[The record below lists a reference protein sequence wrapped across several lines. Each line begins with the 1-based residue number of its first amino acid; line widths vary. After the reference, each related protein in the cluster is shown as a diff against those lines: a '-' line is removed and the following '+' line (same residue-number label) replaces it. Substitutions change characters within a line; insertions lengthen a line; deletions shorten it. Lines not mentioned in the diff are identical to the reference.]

1 MSTTRR
7 IRTVLIANRGEIAVR
22 ILRTCRERGIRTVA
36 VYSDAD
42 RTMPHVLLADE
53 AYRIGPPPS
62 RESYLVIENI
72 LDVARRAGADA
83 IHPGYGFLSER
94 PEFADAVS
102 QAGFAFIGPPGSAI
116 RAMGDKTAA
125 RQLMRRAGVATVPG
139 SEGPVA
145 SAAEAE
151 AFCATAGYPVLIKAA
166 AGGGGKGMR
175 VVRRREELAAALAQ
189 AQSEARSA
197 FGDARVYLEKYL
209 EEPRHIE
216 FQILADEHGN
226 TIHLGERECS
236 IQRRHQKI
244 IEESPSVVVDEEIRE
259 RMGAV
264 AVRAAQACGYVNA
277 GTIEFLMDKTGA
289 FYFLEM
295 NTRLQVEH
303 PVTEL
308 RTGLDLVAEQLNIAE
323 GHPLG
328 LHQEDVRMNGHAIEC
343 RICAEDPSNNFLP
356 STGTIVHLT
365 AAQGPGIREDRGV
378 ETGQEISVYYDSLI
392 SKVIAW
398 GATRPVAIARME
410 RALQEYAI
418 AGVATNIP
426 VCLFVLGHPAFR
438 SGTFDTG
445 FLATYL
451 QAETLLLQEQRS
463 EMGAAILAAWL
474 EHRGNSPALRNGAD
488 PGANGTAGRD
498 HGSSLEGWKARRLE
512 TRRGGTP

>member
-1 MSTTRR
+1 
-7 IRTVLIANRGEIAVR
+7 VLIANRGEIAVR
-22 ILRTCRERGIRTVA
+22 IIRTCRERGIRTVA

-62 RESYLVIENI
+62 RESYLLMENI
-72 LDVARRAGADA
+72 LEVARKAGADA

-94 PEFADAVS
+94 PEFAEAVS
-102 QAGFAFIGPPGSAI
+102 GAGFAFIGPPGSAI

-125 RQLMRRAGVATVPG
+125 RQLMRSVGVPTVPG
-139 SEGPVA
+139 TDGPVA
-145 SAAEAE
+145 SEAEAE
-151 AFCATAGYPVLIKAA
+151 AFCTSAGFPVLIKAA

-175 VVRRREELAAALAQ
+175 VVHRREDLAGAFAQ

-197 FGDARVYLEKYL
+197 FGDPRVYLEKYL

-216 FQILADEHGN
+216 FQILADGQGN

-244 IEESPSVVVDEEIRE
+244 VEESPSVVVDEEIRH

-277 GTIEFLMDKTGA
+277 GTIEFLMDRTGA

-308 RTGLDLVAEQLNIAE
+308 RTGLDLVAEQLNIA
-323 GHPLG
+323 GGNPLAIR
-328 LHQEDVRMNGHAIEC
+328 QEDVRMNGHAIEC
-343 RICAEDPSNNFLP
+343 RICAEDPANNFMP
-356 STGTIVHLT
+356 STGTIRHLA

-378 ETGQEISVYYDSLI
+378 ESGQEISVYYDSLI

-398 GATRPVAIARME
+398 GPTRSVAIARME
-410 RALQEYAI
+410 RALGEYAI

-438 SGTFDTG
+438 EGTFDTG
-445 FLATYL
+445 FLPKYL
-451 QAETLLLQEQRS
+451 QPGTISPQEDRAH
-463 EMGAAILAAWL
+463 MAAVILAAWM
-474 EHRGNSPALRNGAD
+474 EQRGANTMPRNGTDRGAGAT
-488 PGANGTAGRD
+488 PGKD

-512 TRRGGTP
+512 MRRGGAS

>member
-1 MSTTRR
+1 
-7 IRTVLIANRGEIAVR
+7 
-22 ILRTCRERGIRTVA
+22 
-36 VYSDAD
+36 
-42 RTMPHVLLADE
+42 
-53 AYRIGPPPS
+53 
-62 RESYLVIENI
+62 
-72 LDVARRAGADA
+72 
-83 IHPGYGFLSER
+83 
-94 PEFADAVS
+94 
-102 QAGFAFIGPPGSAI
+102 
-116 RAMGDKTAA
+116 
-125 RQLMRRAGVATVPG
+125 
-139 SEGPVA
+139 
-145 SAAEAE
+145 
-151 AFCATAGYPVLIKAA
+151 
-166 AGGGGKGMR
+166 MR
-175 VVRRREELAAALAQ
+175 VVRRREELASALAQ

-216 FQILADEHGN
+216 FQILADAHGN

-308 RTGLDLVAEQLNIAE
+308 RTGLDLVAEQLNVAE

-328 LHQEDVRMNGHAIEC
+328 LRQEDVRMNGHAIEC
-343 RICAEDPSNNFLP
+343 RICAEDPANNFLP
-356 STGTIVHLT
+356 STGTIVHLS

-398 GATRPVAIARME
+398 GADRPMAIARME
-410 RALQEYAI
+410 RALHEYAI

-445 FLATYL
+445 FLSTYL
-451 QAETLLLQEQRS
+451 QADSLVPQEQRS
-463 EMGAAILAAWL
+463 EMAAAVLAAWIQ
-474 EHRGNSPALRNGAD
+474 HRGNSPTPGNGAD
-488 PGANGTAGRD
+488 PGAHGTTGRD
-498 HGSSLEGWKARRLE
+498 RGSSLEGWKARRLE